1 MLFRSVCGCGLD
13 TVGTAMG
20 ETPVSIKDVSK
31 DGNAGLTLKMT
42 ATPQQRESFIN
53 GR

>member
-1 MLFRSVCGCGLD
+1 MCDVCGCGLD
-13 TVGTAMG
+13 TVGTGMG

-42 ATPQQRESFIN
+42 ATQQERLRFIN
-53 GR
+53 EQ